1 MTNGEK
7 FEHDY
12 NVTVITFIHDEVVC
26 VRCKDICNVLQFPQ
40 QWWNAEYKDKQQYL
54 LWAYISTYKSYVF
67 KYSPLPEMRHIK
79 ALETNNQRCPALVD
93 DTKL

>member
-26 VRCKDICNVLQFPQ
+26 VRCKDICNVLQFPL
-40 QWWNAEYKDKQQYL
+40 QWWSAEYKDK
-54 LWAYISTYKSYVF
+54 
-67 KYSPLPEMRHIK
+67 
-79 ALETNNQRCPALVD
+79 
-93 DTKL
+93 